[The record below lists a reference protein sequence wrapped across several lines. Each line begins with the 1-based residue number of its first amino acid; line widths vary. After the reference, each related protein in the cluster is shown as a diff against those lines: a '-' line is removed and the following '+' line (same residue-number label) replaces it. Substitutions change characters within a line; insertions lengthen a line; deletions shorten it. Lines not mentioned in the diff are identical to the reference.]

1 LGFQIFNKANR
12 GGDDQ
17 VARSEMLTLPIDC
30 IPPRIPIFAPSAMNS
45 SRGNCVKLD
54 GMAKKDV
61 KQDEQALD
69 LSFEEAVEQVEA
81 VIDGIE
87 NGEIGLEE
95 SIEQYERG
103 MKLLTYCK
111 TVLDR
116 AEQRI
121 AKLAADQSG
130 KLKDAG
136 EIKEVN
142 RP

>member
-1 LGFQIFNKANR
+1 
-12 GGDDQ
+12 
-17 VARSEMLTLPIDC
+17 
-30 IPPRIPIFAPSAMNS
+30 
-45 SRGNCVKLD
+45 
-54 GMAKKDV
+54 MAKKDV